1 MAEVE
6 IKVKIDGVEYSQE
19 QLKNLA
25 KGADA
30 AAEGMADL
38 NKETEKAEDQQGF
51 FSKKLDEVK
60 ERFSGLKAGFGD
72 LKKGYA
78 TLQNGL
84 TGLAKGFGLSS
95 KAAKVFGTSASAAL
109 AATGIGLIVPLVLA
123 LVNYFKNLE
132 GGAKTLKKVMAG
144 LGAIVANVG
153 KALKLLVQGKFAEAF
168 NTMKDAVNE
177 ATTAVDGLF
186 DAEKKL
192 ADLRKRTIVE
202 NAKLNAEVENQKKIL
217 EDTTL
222 SLDER
227 IAALDKVTAAT
238 KQLAENQVQE
248 TQLALQAAQA
258 QLTLANN
265 YEERREKQL
274 EIAELQAQLIDQ
286 QTALQNVEYDA
297 ERVGR
302 EIRTQAAEERKAQIE
317 ERLAQEKTVAET
329 LRDLNIE
336 AIQDEQSKAEATLQV
351 QREAALATLRE
362 NNATKEQLLEA
373 ERLYDGQLE
382 TMRQEFADKES
393 ERAKA
398 AQEKKDAERQAEL
411 DKEKEQ
417 QMRLKEI
424 LDQAYFESIENEFTR
439 AQEELL
445 AQEEKAMAELE
456 LLGATEAEKQRIRD
470 GFQKKREK
478 LAKEEADY
486 NKALKKAEVDNELNL
501 AAGAF
506 GAIAG
511 LVGEQTAVGKA
522 AAIATTTIQTY
533 QAAQAAYASQ
543 MAIPD
548 PSAPVRAAIAAG
560 VAVATGIANVQKI
573 LSTPTPGGSGAG
585 GAGGGGGTPSRPSTP
600 SFTGNTGSL
609 DLGFNQTD
617 GVGASGAMGDL
628 QMGDDDT
635 TGIQPLKA
643 YVVAT
648 EMTDAQEKN
657 KAIEDIAKL

>member
-6 IKVKIDGVEYSQE
+6 IKVKIDGVEYSQQE
-19 QLKNLA
+19 LKDLA
-25 KGADA
+25 SGAKTA
-30 AAEGMADL
+30 AKEMDDL
-38 NKETEKAEDQQGF
+38 NKETKEAGDQQGF
-51 FSKKLDEVK
+51 FSKKLDEAK
-60 ERFSGLKAGFGD
+60 ETLSGFKAGFAD
-72 LKKGYA
+72 IKKGYA
-78 TLQNGL
+78 TMKAGI
-84 TGLAKGFGLSS
+84 TGVAKGFGLSS
-95 KAAKVFGTSASAAL
+95 KAAKVFGTTASAAI
-109 AATGIGLIVPLVLA
+109 AATGIGLLVPLVLA
-123 LVNYFKNLE
+123 LVDYFKNLE
-132 GGAKTLKKVMAG
+132 GGAKTLKKIMAG

-153 KALKLLVQGKFAEAF
+153 KALKLLVQGKFGEAF
-168 NTMKDAVNE
+168 NTMKDAVNG
-177 ATTAVDGLF
+177 ATQAVDSLF

-192 ADLRKRTIVE
+192 ADLRKRTVIE
-202 NAKLNAEVENQKKIL
+202 NAKLNQQIEAQKKVL

-227 IAALDKVTAAT
+227 IAALDEVTAAT
-238 KQLAENQVQE
+238 KKLAENQIAE
-248 TQLALQAAQA
+248 TQLALQAAEA
-258 QLTLANN
+258 QLTLTNN

-274 EIAELQAQLIDQ
+274 EIAELQAQLIEQ
-286 QTALQNVEYDA
+286 QTTLQGIEYDA

-329 LRDLNIE
+329 LRDLRIE
-336 AIQDEQSKAEATLQV
+336 DIKDEQSKAEATLQV

-373 ERLYDGQLE
+373 EKLYDGQLE
-382 TMRQEFADKES
+382 TLRQEFADKES
-393 ERAKA
+393 ERAQA
-398 AQEKKDAERQAEL
+398 AAEKKEQERQAEL
-411 DKEKEQ
+411 EKEKAQ
-417 QMRLKEI
+417 QQRLKEI
-424 LDQAYFESIENEFTR
+424 LDTAYFESIENEFQR
-439 AQEELL
+439 AQEELSF
-445 AQEEKAMAELE
+445 QEQKAMEELA

-470 GFQKKREK
+470 GYQKKREK
-478 LAKEEADY
+478 LAQDEANY
-486 NKALKKAEVDNELNL
+486 NMALKKAERDNELNL

-560 VAVATGIANVQKI
+560 IAIATGIANVQKI
-573 LSTPTPGGSGAG
+573 ISTPTPGK
-585 GAGGGGGTPSRPSTP
+585 GGGGGGGGGATPGRPNTP
-600 SFTGNTGSL
+600 TFSGNTGSL
-609 DLGFNQTD
+609 DLGFNQ
-617 GVGASGAMGDL
+617 GASIGQSDTLGDMQTGAAGVESPE
-628 QMGDDDT
+628 
-635 TGIQPLKA
+635 PLKA

-648 EMTDAQEKN
+648 EMTDAQDKN

>member
-109 AATGIGLIVPLVLA
+109 AATGIGLIVPLVLT

-132 GGAKTLKKVMAG
+132 GGAKALKKVMAG

-168 NTMKDAVNE
+168 NTMKDSVNE
-177 ATTAVDGLF
+177 ATSAVDSLF

-192 ADLRKRTIVE
+192 ADLRKRTIIE

-238 KQLAENQVQE
+238 KQLAENQVAE
-248 TQLALQAAQA
+248 TELALQAAQA
-258 QLTLANN
+258 QLTLTNN

-286 QTALQNVEYDA
+286 QTTLQNVEYDA

-373 ERLYDGQLE
+373 EKLYDGQLE
-382 TMRQEFADKES
+382 TLRQEFADQES
-393 ERAKA
+393 ERAQA
-398 AQEKKDAERQAEL
+398 AKEKKDAERQAEL

-445 AQEEKAMAELE
+445 RQEEQAMAELA
-456 LLGATEAEKQRIRD
+456 LLGATEAEKQKIRD

-478 LAKEEADY
+478 LAQEEADY

-501 AAGAF
+501 AVGAF
-506 GAIAG
+506 GAIGA

-560 VAVATGIANVQKI
+560 VAIATGIANVQKI
-573 LSTPTPGGSGAG
+573 ISTPTPGSSSGG
-585 GAGGGGGTPSRPSTP
+585 GGGGGTPSRPSTP

-617 GVGASGAMGDL
+617 GVSASGAMGDL
-628 QMGDDDT
+628 QTGDDDT
-635 TGIQPLKA
+635 TGVQPLKA